1 MSVVHWRE
9 LALCAYGVDTPW
21 LGGKRQRQED
31 SRCSTRLKTEILRIE
46 KGGYGGP
53 PSRTKLKHLNCSA
66 YDPMFSL
73 LPRYFTAPLFWF

>member
-1 MSVVHWRE
+1 MSVVHWEE
-9 LALCAYGVDTPW
+9 LALCAYGVDTAW

-53 PSRTKLKHLNCSA
+53 PSEMKFKVLDGSR

-73 LPRYFTAPLFWF
+73 LPRYFTAPLF